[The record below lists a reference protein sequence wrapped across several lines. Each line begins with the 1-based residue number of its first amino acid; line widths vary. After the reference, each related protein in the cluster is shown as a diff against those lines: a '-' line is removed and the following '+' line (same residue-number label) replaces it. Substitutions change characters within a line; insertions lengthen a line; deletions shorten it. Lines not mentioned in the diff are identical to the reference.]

1 MEKKLE
7 TNGGKKEKKKGK
19 EKEGKAKRQCI
30 KIGTVWQGPETRRQ
44 RKKHGSK
51 GIGKEDKRDLYSL
64 RKDG

>member
-44 RKKHGSK
+44 GKKL
-51 GIGKEDKRDLYSL
+51 GKIK
-64 RKDG
+64 